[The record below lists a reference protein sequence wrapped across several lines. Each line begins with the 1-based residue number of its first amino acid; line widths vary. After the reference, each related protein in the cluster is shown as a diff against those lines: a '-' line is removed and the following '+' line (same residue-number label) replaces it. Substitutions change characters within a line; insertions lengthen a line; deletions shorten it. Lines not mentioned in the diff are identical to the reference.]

1 MIRERL
7 GQDRAAPLA
16 VVGRKRSLADVP
28 RNLDESAADHALRKA

>member
-1 MIRERL
+1 MSVL
-7 GQDRAAPLA
+7 DKVVLAPLA